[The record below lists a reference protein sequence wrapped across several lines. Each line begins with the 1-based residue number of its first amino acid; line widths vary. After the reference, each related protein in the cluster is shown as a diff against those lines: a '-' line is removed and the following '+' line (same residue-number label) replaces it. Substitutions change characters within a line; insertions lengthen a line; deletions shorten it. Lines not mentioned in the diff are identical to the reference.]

1 MIATILVALDGSPR
15 APGVFDAAAEVATRF
30 GAALQPVRAIF
41 VPPEF
46 PAAGA
51 GGHRDMLAE
60 YLSKEAYDE
69 LVLLASRLPP
79 LAVAT
84 PIVRVG
90 QPWRT
95 ILELADELDV
105 DLIVLGSHGYHGLDR
120 ILGTTA
126 ARVANLARR
135 NVLVVHDRT
144 DRPGV
149 LSPATSSPYR
159 QGPST

>member
-1 MIATILVALDGSPR
+1 MIANILVALDGSPR
-15 APGVFDAAAEVATRF
+15 GPGVFDAAAEVARRF
-30 GAALQPVRAIF
+30 GAALHPFRAIF

-51 GGHRDMLAE
+51 GGQRDELPE

-69 LVLLASRLPP
+69 VILLTARARPLV
-79 LAVAT
+79 VAL

-95 ILELADELDV
+95 ILALADELDV

-135 NVLVVHDRT
+135 NVLVVHDRM
-144 DRPGV
+144 DHPAV
-149 LSPATSSPYR
+149 LSPAANSPYR
-159 QGPST
+159 QETST